1 MTPDLYASRKR
12 IACEYLANY
21 DFGPPVCGNDDWV
34 ENMRDSLSCR
44 VQIDSREKQ
53 RHLTFRVV
61 FTPQS
66 DHVRNV
72 EVAETLPLM

>member
-1 MTPDLYASRKR
+1 MKPDLYASRKQ
-12 IACEYLANY
+12 IAGECLANY

-34 ENMRDSLSCR
+34 ETMRDSLTCR
-44 VQIDSREKQ
+44 VQIDSRETK

-66 DHVRNV
+66 DRIRNV
-72 EVAETLPLM
+72 EVAETLPLV